1 MSTLTITVRDE
12 SGIPVVDAVGELDV
26 DRAPELRSALES
38 LAAAGAST
46 VVIDLSGT
54 AYIDSTGLGVLVA
67 ARKRAV
73 QAGGELCLV
82 CPEPA
87 LRKVFEITG
96 VWEYFSIHES
106 LDSALPGS
114 TSSAG

>member
-1 MSTLTITVRDE
+1 MSDLSVVVRED
-12 SGIPVVDAVGELDV
+12 SGLLVVDVLGELDV
-26 DRAPELRSALES
+26 DRAPDLRAELEALS
-38 LAAAGAST
+38 SGGAST
-46 VVIDLSGT
+46 VVIDLSRT

-73 QAGGELCLV
+73 QAGGELRLV

-96 VWEYFSIHES
+96 VWEYFSIHET
-106 LDSALPGS
+106 LVSALSG